1 MKKYLVCLILALASL
16 STVSA
21 QQSAANS
28 NWQHKFQVTSTTF
41 TNGGELP
48 LSMVLGSANCS
59 YISGGGDESPQVS
72 WKHAPFGTR
81 SFVVT
86 LYDTTAAF
94 THWGMYNISPKTTE
108 LPENAGVS
116 GSTDGQQVFNDFYL
130 APNTTVPV
138 RQTTTPRTPTI
149 TFLPCSLSTLTST
162 CPQRRRISPPMARRS
177 IGRCSTMCWD
187 RRASTAIS
195 QPPTSRNFELPRPP
209 RLRDLG
215 GLGITARE
223 SFE

>member
-130 APNTTVPV
+130 GAEYDGPCPPNNYTPYAHDYVLTVFALDTDLNLPAAPPNFPANGE
-138 RQTTTPRTPTI
+138 
-149 TFLPCSLSTLTST
+149 TLYRAMFDHVLG
-162 CPQRRRISPPMARRS
+162 QAS
-177 IGRCSTMCWD
+177 IHGYF
-187 RRASTAIS
+187 STA
-195 QPPTSRNFELPRPP
+195 
-209 RLRDLG
+209 D
-215 GLGITARE
+215 
-223 SFE
+223 